1 MPNSVMRL
9 IAIALLLSAGVATAA
24 EDKLVLWYA
33 KPAEQWI
40 EALPVGNGR
49 LGCMVFGGVDGERLQ
64 LNEDSVWSGSP
75 GDNDNPDALAALP
88 EVRRLLFAGK
98 YQQAD
103 ALACQKLICKGVG
116 SKRGNGAST
125 PFGCYQTL
133 GDVTLTFDAQGQPSA
148 YRRELDL
155 DTAIAKVTYRLG
167 DAVFT
172 RAVFSSAPSQVLA
185 VRITCDKPGRISF
198 TARLTRPERFVTAA
212 EGSDGLVMSGQ
223 MNDGKGGAAGLKYI
237 ARLKAVAESGKL
249 NTAKNSLRIER
260 ADAVMLLLTAAT
272 DYRLQPPA
280 YRGNPHEKLTAEQ
293 LAAAAAVPYDELRK
307 AHVADYQRL
316 FHRVSLDLGGR
327 DARGLPTDQRLFR
340 ISKEMASDPDLEAL
354 FFQYG
359 RYLMISS
366 SRPGDLPANL
376 QGIWADGIQTPWNCD
391 YHTDINVQMNY
402 WPAEV
407 ANLSECFLPLFDL
420 IDSLRVPGA
429 KTAKVHYHAR
439 GWVVHPITNVWGFT
453 APGEH
458 PGWGLHLSAGAWL
471 IQHLWEHFAFTG
483 DREYLKRAYPVMKE
497 SAEFYLDWLVVD
509 PKTGKLVS
517 GPATSPENG
526 FTTADGQHAQ
536 LCMGPSMDQEI
547 IWDLFSNVLEAAGEL
562 GIDDNLVRR
571 VRDARQ
577 QLRAPQIA
585 SDGRLMEWSEEFRE
599 AEPHHRHVSHLFALY
614 PGRQITA
621 QTPALFEAAR
631 KSLLGRGDS
640 GTGWSMAWKIC
651 FWARLGDGDHAH
663 LMLANLL
670 RPTGSTGFNYSNGGG
685 VYVNLF
691 DAHPPFQIDGN
702 FGATAAVAEM
712 LLQSHA
718 RQIALLPALPKAWP
732 SGSVTGLRARGGF
745 EVDIAWKDGRA
756 TKAVL
761 RASLDRPLRLRPPHG
776 QRVAEIHV
784 AGQQMAIAPGADG
797 VVTCNVKAGQ
807 TCTVSFRSE

>member
-1 MPNSVMRL
+1 MLKNTAKL
-9 IAIALLLSAGVATAA
+9 IAFAAVFHAGIVAAAQDELL
-24 EDKLVLWYA
+24 LWYA

-49 LGCMVFGGVDGERLQ
+49 LGCMVFGGVGAERLQ

-75 GDNDNPDALAALP
+75 NDNDNPEALAALP
-88 EVRRLLFAGK
+88 EVRRLLFEGK

-103 ALACQKLICKGVG
+103 ALALRKLICKGVG
-116 SKRGNGAST
+116 SNQGSGASA

-133 GDVTLTFDAQGQPSA
+133 GDLSLTFDAQGQPTE

-172 RAVFSSAPSQVLA
+172 REVFSSAPRQTLA

-198 TARLTRPERFVTAA
+198 TARLTRPERFLTAA

-223 MNDGKGGAAGLKYI
+223 MNDGKGGAGLKYI
-237 ARLKAVAESGKL
+237 ARLKAIAEGGKL
-249 NTAKNSLRIER
+249 RTAKNNLGIQQ
-260 ADAVMLLLTAAT
+260 ANAVTLLLTAAT

-293 LAAAAAVPYDELRK
+293 LAAAAAVPYDVLRG
-307 AHVADYQRL
+307 AHVANYQKL

-327 DARGLPTDQRLFR
+327 DARSLPTDRRLLR
-340 ISKEMASDPDLEAL
+340 LAREKASDPDLEAL

-366 SRPGDLPANL
+366 SRPGGLPANL

-402 WPAEV
+402 WPVEV
-407 ANLSECFLPLFDL
+407 TNLSECFRPLFDL

-429 KTAKVHYHAR
+429 KTAKTHYNAR

-458 PGWGLHLSAGAWL
+458 PGWGLHLSAGAW
-471 IQHLWEHFAFTG
+471 IAQHLWEHYAFTG
-483 DREYLKRAYPVMKE
+483 DRQYLQRAYPIMKG
-497 SAEFYLDWLVVD
+497 SAEFYLDWLVAD

-517 GPATSPENG
+517 GPATSPENT
-526 FTTADGQHAQ
+526 FATADGQQAQ

-547 IWDLFSNVLEAAGEL
+547 IWDLFTNVLEAAKAL
-562 GIDDNLVRR
+562 GIDDALVVR
-571 VRDARQ
+571 VREAKAR
-577 QLRAPQIA
+577 LRVPRIA

-599 AEPHHRHVSHLFALY
+599 TEPHHRHVSHLFALY
-614 PGRQITA
+614 PGRQITF
-621 QTPALFEAAR
+621 QTPALFEAAH

-640 GTGWSMAWKIC
+640 GTGWSMAWKMC
-651 FWARLGDGDHAH
+651 FWARLRDGDHAH

-670 RPTGSTGFNYSNGGG
+670 RPTESTGYNYSNGGG

-718 RQIALLPALPKAWP
+718 GEIALLPALPKAWP
-732 SGSVTGLRARGGF
+732 SGSVKGLRARGGF
-745 EVDIAWKDGRA
+745 EVDVTWQDGHA
-756 TKAVL
+756 TAAEL
-761 RASLDRPLRLRPPHG
+761 RASLDRPVKLRPPAG
-776 QRVAEIHV
+776 QRIAAIRV
-784 AGQQMAIAPGADG
+784 AGEPMAIMPSAEGA
-797 VVTCNVKAGQ
+797 VTYNIKAGQ
-807 TCTVSFRSE
+807 TCLVSFRSE

>member
-1 MPNSVMRL
+1 MLKNTINLVAL
-9 IAIALLLSAGVATAA
+9 AVLFNAGIAAAT
-24 EDKLVLWYA
+24 EDKLLLWYT

-40 EALPVGNGR
+40 EALPIGNGR
-49 LGCMVFGGVDGERLQ
+49 LGCMVFGGVGTERLQ

-75 GDNDNPDALAALP
+75 NDNDNPEALAALP
-88 EVRRLLFAGK
+88 EVRRLLFEGK

-103 ALACQKLICKGVG
+103 ALALRKLICKGVG
-116 SKRGNGAST
+116 SNQGGGASA

-133 GDVTLTFDAQGQPSA
+133 GDLTLTFDAQGQPSE

-167 DAVFT
+167 DAEFT
-172 RAVFSSAPSQVLA
+172 REVFSSAPRQALA

-237 ARLKAVAESGKL
+237 TRLKAAAEGGEL
-249 NTAKNSLRIER
+249 RTAKNSLRIQR
-260 ADAVMLLLTAAT
+260 ATAVTLLLTAAT

-293 LAAAAAVPYDELRK
+293 LAAAAAVPYDELRG
-307 AHVADYQRL
+307 AHVANYQRL
-316 FHRVSLDLGGR
+316 FHRVSLDLGGS
-327 DARGLPTDQRLFR
+327 DARVLPTDRRLLR
-340 ISKEMASDPDLEAL
+340 IAKEKASDPDLEAL

-366 SRPGDLPANL
+366 SRPGSLPANL
-376 QGIWADGIQTPWNCD
+376 QGIWADSIQTPWNCD

-402 WPAEV
+402 WPVEV
-407 ANLSECFLPLFDL
+407 TNLSECFRPLFDL

-429 KTAKVHYHAR
+429 RTAKVHYNAR

-458 PGWGLHLSAGAWL
+458 PGWGLHLSAGAW
-471 IQHLWEHFAFTG
+471 IAQHLWEHYAFTG
-483 DREYLKRAYPVMKE
+483 DRAYLKRAYPVMKG
-497 SAEFYLDWLVVD
+497 SAEFYLDWLVAD

-517 GPATSPENG
+517 GPATSPENA
-526 FTTADGQHAQ
+526 FITADGQQAQ

-547 IWDLFSNVLEAAGEL
+547 IWDLFTNVLEAAKAL
-562 GIDDNLVRR
+562 GIDDALVVR
-571 VRDARQ
+571 VRVANAR
-577 QLRAPQIA
+577 LRAPRIA

-599 AEPHHRHVSHLFALY
+599 TEPHHRHVSHLFALY
-614 PGRQITA
+614 PGRQITF
-621 QTPALFEAAR
+621 QTPALFEAAH

-640 GTGWSMAWKIC
+640 GTGWSMAWKMC
-651 FWARLGDGDHAH
+651 FWARLRDGDHAH

-670 RPTGSTGFNYSNGGG
+670 RPTESTGFNYSNGGG

-702 FGATAAVAEM
+702 FGATAAMAEM

-718 RQIALLPALPKAWP
+718 GEIALLPALPKAWP
-732 SGSVTGLRARGGF
+732 SGSVKGLRTRGGF

-756 TKAVL
+756 TQAEL
-761 RASLDRPLRLRPPHG
+761 RASLERPVRLRPPVG
-776 QRVAEIHV
+776 QRIAAIHV
-784 AGQQMAIAPGADG
+784 AGEPLAITPSAEGT
-797 VVTCNVKAGQ
+797 VTYNVKAGQ
-807 TCTVSFRSE
+807 TCLVSFRSE